1 MGDHLKSPCPEP
13 AAVSIRN
20 RTWGCSRRY
29 VFIIQKGYQER
40 EMGPES
46 SVITKVKGVTQ
57 SPSKVW
63 DVGEYVAP
71 PEFPR
76 GEGWLKPISC
86 RSQQDSLAQCL
97 QRQRPV
103 RTAGHVG
110 WGEAFPHQC
119 WARAFVS
126 LCGCSGGSTFS
137 ILTRVDISPAQA
149 METCPEGRAV
159 ANAMC
164 SSDQDCVPR
173 DTDTSGHGERT
184 GRCVPQAG
192 GTGKSCEVLAW
203 CPVDGDSIS
212 ESLAEMASQF
222 TVLIKNNIHFPRFGF
237 SKGNIQ
243 ASESGYLKSCMF
255 NTTSALYCP
264 IFKLGFLVEQAGED
278 FAELAEKGGV
288 IGVIISWNCNLDLP
302 DAECNPHYSFRRLDP
317 KGALA
322 SQGYNYR
329 FAKYYN
335 WNGTRSRVL
344 IKAYGIR
351 VDVIV
356 HGQAGK
362 FSLIPTIITLATA
375 LTSVG
380 LGSFVCDWILLCCM
394 DKEQRYSSRKFEQVP
409 PQPRATAASPCE
421 PRAHLRVTVVTTSR
435 TQQCCCSLESQR
447 GCSLQ
452 ANPGV
457 GGSQGW
463 AQLKLGQHHGA
474 LGAPAAALPSPACR
488 HSRAHPSPHLPP
500 GRACLCSEPHKAA
513 AAPPAPQRG

>member
-1 MGDHLKSPCPEP
+1 AVPSRAEPCRAVQSRAEPISASMGVQGCLR
-13 AAVSIRN
+13 AVSSYSSPQVVVVRN
-20 RTWGCSRRY
+20 GHLGTAYRALQLLVLLYFTGY

-63 DVGEYVAP
+63 DVGEYVSP
-71 PEFPR
+71 PE
-76 GEGWLKPISC
+76 
-86 RSQQDSLAQCL
+86 
-97 QRQRPV
+97 
-103 RTAGHVG
+103 
-110 WGEAFPHQC
+110 
-119 WARAFVS
+119 
-126 LCGCSGGSTFS
+126 GGSTFS
-137 ILTRVDISPAQA
+137 ILTRVDVSPAQA
-149 METCPEGRAV
+149 METCPEPAQPPCCRQDPACWDLQCRAP
-159 ANAMC
+159 
-164 SSDQDCVPR
+164 VPA
-173 DTDTSGHGERT
+173 GQRT

-203 CPVDGDSIS
+203 CPVDGGSIS

-243 ASESGYLKSCMF
+243 AAESGYLKSCMF

-288 IGVIISWNCNLDLP
+288 IGVIITWNCNLDLP

-317 KGALA
+317 KGVSA
-322 SQGYNYR
+322 SPGYNYSR
-329 FAKYYN
+329 FAKYYS

-380 LGSFVCDWILLCCM
+380 LGSFICDWILLCCM
-394 DKEQRYSSRKFEQVP
+394 DKEQRYSSRKFEQV
-409 PQPRATAASPCE
+409 A
-421 PRAHLRVTVVTTSR
+421 
-435 TQQCCCSLESQR
+435 
-447 GCSLQ
+447 
-452 ANPGV
+452 PG
-457 GGSQGW
+457 
-463 AQLKLGQHHGA
+463 
-474 LGAPAAALPSPACR
+474 
-488 HSRAHPSPHLPP
+488 
-500 GRACLCSEPHKAA
+500 
-513 AAPPAPQRG
+513 

>member
-1 MGDHLKSPCPEP
+1 MGVRGCLR
-13 AAVSIRN
+13 AVSSYSSPQVVVVRN
-20 RTWGCSRRY
+20 GHLGTAYRALQLLVLLYFTGY

-46 SVITKVKGVTQ
+46 SIITKVKGVTQ

-71 PEFPR
+71 PE
-76 GEGWLKPISC
+76 
-86 RSQQDSLAQCL
+86 
-97 QRQRPV
+97 
-103 RTAGHVG
+103 
-110 WGEAFPHQC
+110 
-119 WARAFVS
+119 
-126 LCGCSGGSTFS
+126 GGSTFS

-159 ANAMC
+159 ANATC

-394 DKEQRYSSRKFEQVP
+394 DKEQRYSSRKFEQVSP
-409 PQPRATAASPCE
+409 GCSPSAHYQGHTSGTRAGN
-421 PRAHLRVTVVTTSR
+421 
-435 TQQCCCSLESQR
+435 CCCCGTAWEPNPPPYSPSQITTGWR
-447 GCSLQ
+447 GMSPRQDPAAGWPSAHQVLQ
-452 ANPGV
+452 HEGHQLLLQGFYQRHFNRVRVILRLTV
-457 GGSQGW
+457 G
-463 AQLKLGQHHGA
+463 AHPAGQH
-474 LGAPAAALPSPACR
+474 
-488 HSRAHPSPHLPP
+488 
-500 GRACLCSEPHKAA
+500 
-513 AAPPAPQRG
+513 

>member
-1 MGDHLKSPCPEP
+1 RARRGRCRADYSSPQVVVVRNGHLGT
-13 AAVSIRN
+13 AYRALQLLVLLYF
-20 RTWGCSRRY
+20 TGY

-40 EMGPES
+40 ETGPES

-63 DVGEYVAP
+63 DVGEYVSP
-71 PEFPR
+71 PE
-76 GEGWLKPISC
+76 
-86 RSQQDSLAQCL
+86 
-97 QRQRPV
+97 
-103 RTAGHVG
+103 
-110 WGEAFPHQC
+110 
-119 WARAFVS
+119 
-126 LCGCSGGSTFS
+126 GGSTFS
-137 ILTRVDISPAQA
+137 ILTRVDVSPAQA

-159 ANAMC
+159 ATATC

-173 DTDTSGHGERT
+173 DTDTSGHGQRT
-184 GRCVPQAG
+184 GRCVPQPG

-203 CPVDGDSIS
+203 CPVDGGSIS

-243 ASESGYLKSCMF
+243 AAESGYLKSCMF

-264 IFKLGFLVEQAGED
+264 IFKLGFLVEEAGED
-278 FAELAEKGGV
+278 FTELAEKGGV
-288 IGVIISWNCNLDLP
+288 IGVIITWNCNLDLP

-317 KGALA
+317 KGVSAFP
-322 SQGYNYR
+322 GYNYR
-329 FAKYYN
+329 FAKYYS

-394 DKEQRYSSRKFEQVP
+394 DKEQRYSSRKFEIFLCRGPIPGVP
-409 PQPRATAASPCE
+409 HRQSSPC
-421 PRAHLRVTVVTTSR
+421 
-435 TQQCCCSLESQR
+435 CSP
-447 GCSLQ
+447 
-452 ANPGV
+452 N
-457 GGSQGW
+457 
-463 AQLKLGQHHGA
+463 
-474 LGAPAAALPSPACR
+474 
-488 HSRAHPSPHLPP
+488 HPPLLWSH
-500 GRACLCSEPHKAA
+500 R
-513 AAPPAPQRG
+513 R